1 LTPCCGLE
9 VHNPSQAL
17 KSVKDPENSCDLSPK
32 WDRTLPSF
40 GNLSCHMYR
49 VPLPQMAISKL
60 IVDTL
65 LCCIVN
71 NIEWNGIIKL
81 IIKVK
86 YIRVILNLDLD
97 GFNCI

>member
-1 LTPCCGLE
+1 
-9 VHNPSQAL
+9 
-17 KSVKDPENSCDLSPK
+17 
-32 WDRTLPSF
+32 
-40 GNLSCHMYR
+40 
-49 VPLPQMAISKL
+49 MAISKL